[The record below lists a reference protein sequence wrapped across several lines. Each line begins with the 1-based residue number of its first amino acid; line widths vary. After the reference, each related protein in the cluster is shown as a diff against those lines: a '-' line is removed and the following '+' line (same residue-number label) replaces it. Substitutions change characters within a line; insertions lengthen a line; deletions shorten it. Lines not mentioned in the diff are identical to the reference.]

1 MGGRHPWQLKTE
13 DQLRDRPGVVF
24 VHLLTDEIGLRWI
37 VRGEIPDYLRDQAAD
52 ALDWLA
58 TDNRTS
64 TGASA
69 ATTPPSNKK
78 LRTSSR
84 TGAHAGSRA

>member
-1 MGGRHPWQLKTE
+1 MGGRHPWQLKAE

-24 VHLLTDEIGLRWI
+24 VHLLTDEIGLQWLI
-37 VRGEIPDYLRDQAAD
+37 RGEIPTYLREQARD

-58 TDNRTS
+58 TDNRAS

-69 ATTPPSNKK
+69 APTPPSPKK
-78 LRTSSR
+78 PRTSSR
-84 TGAHAGSRA
+84 TRARAGSRA